1 MDLWSLHIQ
10 MHKRYVSVLVE
21 RSMFWYLFC
30 LSKNHFKKAVLHN
43 KMRSSALKL
52 IYCSIPQYTCDTIPT
67 WLYDTVLDIVSN
79 AEFVVVLTAVL
90 TSYLQQSAVTIMH
103 MYMLSGYY
111 TFVFYRWLR
120 TRTHVKLINARN
132 HFVPRFTE
140 VPLC

>member
-1 MDLWSLHIQ
+1 MYDLCIFRCINVTFLYWLNALCFDTCSVSL
-10 MHKRYVSVLVE
+10 
-21 RSMFWYLFC
+21 
-30 LSKNHFKKAVLHN
+30 KAVLHN
-43 KMRSSALKL
+43 KMRSSSLKI

-67 WLYDTVLDIVSN
+67 WLHDTVQDIVSN

-90 TSYLQQSAVTIMH
+90 TSYLQQSAVTIIH

-111 TFVFYRWLR
+111 TFVFYRWLQ